1 VVWGWILFIA
11 MVVYL
16 SAMIIASVRLVPD
29 GKMGVVLGVGKPRR
43 LLSKGM
49 HVVFPF
55 GNKVVLIPKG
65 PERIIGDVKDV
76 LTKDGWRL
84 IASAQLNARV
94 VDEQL
99 AALETEDWRRSTLD
113 TMLQVVRM
121 ELENNDAVD
130 LRPRPHALDEG
141 CRVETNVLTD
151 RFGVKVD
158 WLRVTIRW
166 AHASPPVHT
175 PPSYALKD
183 GDQGAPATMG
193 GAAGGQWQSI
203 PGVGEPPRPPR
214 P

>member
-1 VVWGWILFIA
+1 MSAVVWGWILLIA
-11 MVVYL
+11 LVVYL
-16 SAMIIASVRLVPD
+16 SALGIASVRRVPE

-43 LLSKGM
+43 LLPKGT

-84 IASAQLNARV
+84 IASVQLNAHV

-113 TMLQVVRM
+113 TMLHVVRT

-141 CRVETNVLTD
+141 CRVETDLLTE

-166 AHASPPVHT
+166 AHASPPART
-175 PPSYALKD
+175 PASYALR
-183 GDQGAPATMG
+183 G
-193 GAAGGQWQSI
+193 GGTSDEWQTI
-203 PGVGEPPRPPR
+203 PGMVPPHGRPRP
-214 P
+214 